1 MGRDFSLLNNFRDP
15 ELGKRMVQKVVLL
28 AQEATR
34 RLGRQPVL
42 MEVCGT
48 HTMAI
53 ARSGLKSLLAGYLE
67 LRSGPGC
74 PVCVTDQEDIDRM
87 IALAQVPGTVIATFG
102 DMMRAPGTNSS
113 LERER
118 ARGTRVEVFYSPV
131 EAIAF
136 AAANPGKEVI
146 FLGVGFETTI
156 PAVALS
162 LVAANKQGL
171 KNYSV
176 FSVHKLV
183 PPVMRALLNDPELR
197 FDGFILPGHVSAIT
211 GRRAFDFIASE
222 YGIPAVVAGF
232 EPVDI
237 IGAVYLLMKQLLD
250 SRAETAN
257 GYRRLVPEDG
267 NRKARELIMEYFR
280 PAEASWRGFGMVAES
295 GLAFRAEH
303 GFYDAAARFPVT
315 VPVSSSPAGCAC
327 GDVLKGKI
335 SPSRCRLFAGECTPV
350 SPVGPCM
357 VSSEGVCAACY
368 QYEKRN

>member
-1 MGRDFSLLNNFRDP
+1 MLNNFRNP
-15 ELGKRMVQKVVLL
+15 ELSKRMVQKVVLL
-28 AQEATR
+28 AQEAAQ

-53 ARSGLKSLLAGYLE
+53 ARSGLKSLLNGYLE

-87 IALAQVPGTVIATFG
+87 IALAQVPDAIVATFG
-102 DMMRAPGTNSS
+102 DMMRVPGTNSS

-118 ARGTRVEVFYSPV
+118 AQGAKVKVFYSPI

-136 AAANPGKEVI
+136 AAANPGKELI

-162 LVAANKQGL
+162 LVAAKKRGL

-183 PPVMRALLNDPELR
+183 PPVMRALLSDPELR
-197 FDGFILPGHVSAIT
+197 IDGFILPGHVSTIT

-222 YGIPAVVAGF
+222 YSIPAVIAGF

-250 SRAETAN
+250 GRAETIN
-257 GYRRLVPEDG
+257 GYQRLVQEQG
-267 NRKARELIMEYFR
+267 NREAQELIREYFR
-280 PAEASWRGFGMVAES
+280 PADASWRGFGVVAES
-295 GLAFRAEH
+295 GLTFRPEYE
-303 GFYDAAARFPVT
+303 FYDAAARFPVAT
-315 VPVSSSPAGCAC
+315 PQSSPKGCAC

-335 SPSRCRLFAGECTPV
+335 NPSGCRLFAVVCTPV

-357 VSSEGVCAACY
+357 VSSEGACAAYY
-368 QYEKRN
+368 QYEKNNC